1 MTADFRILL
10 MLAAM
15 VSLTAMLGLTVAP
28 FYEAGVRALGLEPEV
43 QPSMCED
50 ADPCHDQGGGDA

>member
-1 MTADFRILL
+1 MADLRILL

-15 VSLTAMLGLTVAP
+15 VSLTAMLGFTVAP

-43 QPSMCED
+43 QPSVCED
-50 ADPCHDQGGGDA
+50 ADPCRDRGGGDA